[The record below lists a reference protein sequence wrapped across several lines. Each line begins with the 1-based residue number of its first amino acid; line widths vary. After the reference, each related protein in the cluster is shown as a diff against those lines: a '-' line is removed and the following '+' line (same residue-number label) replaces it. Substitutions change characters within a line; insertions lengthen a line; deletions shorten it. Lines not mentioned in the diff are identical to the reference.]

1 MKEQK
6 IVINRYKDM
15 KSMRVIV
22 IFWILD
28 YLQVFSI
35 KW

>member
-28 YLQVFSI
+28 YLQVFTI